1 MVPTHAQ
8 QGIATKCLD
17 HLYSNQPAKLSEV
30 QAEFTGMSDHKI
42 IKVNRYSK
50 SLKENPRYVTKRSF
64 KKFDKEDFI
73 RKVGEMPELEYIKHC
88 NSANQAATFLTDGLS
103 RILDNCAPVKTFQ
116 TRENY
121 APHLKESTKLLMEE
135 RNHVQKAAATLGSQE
150 EWREY

>member
-73 RKVGEMPELEYIKHC
+73 RKVGEMPELEYIKH
-88 NSANQAATFLTDGLS
+88 
-103 RILDNCAPVKTFQ
+103 
-116 TRENY
+116 
-121 APHLKESTKLLMEE
+121 
-135 RNHVQKAAATLGSQE
+135 
-150 EWREY
+150 